1 MHLQLSKAGRL
12 GKHGNKG
19 LGKCTDHNSKSPRRR
34 MDIVGCMVRFMRNK
48 DLNDA
53 VLESH
58 GPCVFLM
65 PGVIYFL

>member
-1 MHLQLSKAGRL
+1 MNLQLSKAASL

-19 LGKCTDHNSKSPRRR
+19 LWSCTDHNSKSPWL
-34 MDIVGCMVRFMRNK
+34 GGRFMRNK

-58 GPCVFLM
+58 GLCVFLM